1 MVRKKY
7 TLNYPPKNYPL
18 RTFNLLLTHLLTY
31 IFLWVLPN
39 NNRVHLFHLVI
50 YPLSVHYMSFSYNH
64 HWNFLLVRHL
74 WPHFCCLTFSPP
86 HILDN
91 FFIFHSFLFSTIK
104 LWLKKTHSI
113 DERMKYMNKSLRL
126 ILLCPFVLLIKEIQ
140 WYCPQRCAYMEPN
153 QSFQS
158 LFSNS
163 YSQIKI
169 PFPHLYIRIPS
180 RIGRFIYIRI

>member
-1 MVRKKY
+1 MEKKKY
-7 TLNYPPKNYPL
+7 TLNHPSKNYPL
-18 RTFNLLLTHLLTY
+18 RTFNLFLTDLLRHF
-31 IFLWVLPN
+31 FLCVLPK

-50 YPLSVHYMSFSYNH
+50 YPLSFPYMSFSYNH
-64 HWNFLLVRHL
+64 HWNFVLVRHL
-74 WPHFCCLTFSPP
+74 RPHFCCLTFSPP
-86 HILDN
+86 HSGQ
-91 FFIFHSFLFSTIK
+91 FFHIPFISFLHNQIMV
-104 LWLKKTHSI
+104 KKTHSI

-169 PFPHLYIRIPS
+169 LFPHL
-180 RIGRFIYIRI
+180 